1 MSSPSSPDL
10 PTKAASVPRSGPL
23 PPVASLAIHLDLVG
37 GIAGD
42 MFVAAMI
49 DALPALRV
57 PVEAALAAVKPADA
71 PAPAF
76 RETSN
81 GGLRAMSF
89 GLASSP
95 GADTAAHVHGTAD
108 PHRHVGHGSGYL
120 AIRDEFARATLPERV
135 RTHAIALLDLLADAE
150 ASVHGTTRDAVHF
163 HELADW
169 DSRMDVVAAGA
180 IAAAL
185 DDARWS
191 ASAPPR
197 GGGTIR
203 TAHGVLPVPGPATTR
218 LLAGYPWRDDGIG
231 GERVTPTGAAILR
244 HLVPA
249 DVCDAASASGRLL
262 AQGFGAGTRTLP
274 GVPNVLRVLVFE
286 RCATAS
292 AEQGKVVGD
301 ERVALVEFDVDD
313 MTGEELALAADRL
326 RTVDGV
332 IDVSVGTRTG
342 KKGRIVA
349 DFRVLARVGA
359 ADAVADACFAETSTL
374 GLRIREEHRRVL
386 PRREVDVDVGGVRA
400 RVKVATRPGGT
411 TTAKAAHDD
420 VAVTPGLAARRR
432 ARAGA
437 EARAIADGDAPA
449 PGATPTKG
457 AA

>member
-1 MSSPSSPDL
+1 
-10 PTKAASVPRSGPL
+10 VPRSGPL
-23 PPVASLAIHLDLVG
+23 PPAASLAIHLDPVG

-42 MFVAAMI
+42 MFVAAMV
-49 DALPALRV
+49 DALPWLRA
-57 PVEAALAAVKPADA
+57 PVEAALAVVKPADA
-71 PAPAF
+71 PPPAF
-76 RETSN
+76 RETAN
-81 GGLRAMSF
+81 GGLRALAF
-89 GLASSP
+89 GLASDA

-108 PHRHVGHGSGYL
+108 PHRHAGHGSGDRQAHPHAAHGSGYL
-120 AIRDEFARATLPERV
+120 AIRDEFTRAALPEGARA
-135 RTHAIALLDLLADAE
+135 HALALLDLLADAE

-185 DDARWS
+185 DGARWS

-197 GGGTIR
+197 GGGTIH
-203 TAHGVLPVPGPATTR
+203 TAHGVLPVPGPATAR
-218 LLAGYPWRDDGIG
+218 LLEGYPWRDDGIG

-249 DVCDAASASGRLL
+249 AVCDAVSASGRLL

-274 GVPNVLRVLVFE
+274 GMPNVLRVLVFE
-286 RCATAS
+286 RGAA
-292 AEQGKVVGD
+292 AGPEHGKVAGD
-301 ERVALVEFDVDD
+301 ERVVLVEFDVDD

-326 RTVDGV
+326 RTVEGT
-332 IDVSVGTRTG
+332 IDVSVGTRAG

-359 ADAVADACFAETSTL
+359 ADALADACFAETSTL
-374 GLRIREEHRRVL
+374 GVRIREEHRRVL
-386 PRREVDVDVGGVRA
+386 PRREVDVDAGGA
-400 RVKVATRPGGT
+400 TLRVKVATRPGGT

-437 EARAIADGDAPA
+437 EARAVAAVDVPT
-449 PGATPTKG
+449 PGAAPTKG